1 MKKKFI
7 KPMAMVLSTAM
18 LATMMPSY
26 GLENVLAKNND
37 IVIGLDKPKDNV
49 QKKNYVEGE
58 ALIVTSSSAGDLSK
72 GADEDY
78 YMEEEYQ
85 FGDDELSS
93 ASAVV

>member
-37 IVIGLDKPKDNV
+37 IVIEDKDLRIEIY
-49 QKKNYVEGE
+49 QRGQMRIITWKKNINLE
-58 ALIVTSSSAGDLSK
+58 
-72 GADEDY
+72 
-78 YMEEEYQ
+78 MMN
-85 FGDDELSS
+85 
-93 ASAVV
+93 